1 AVAGSTK
8 GVTLTASRHISFLAR
23 QLPGDRAGD
32 YRAFL
37 RAVQND
43 EAQGFTVTAPA
54 TTITAKPSLA
64 KP

>member
-1 AVAGSTK
+1 LPAAR
-8 GVTLTASRHISFLAR
+8 GV
-23 QLPGDRAGD
+23 D

-43 EAQGFTVTAPA
+43 EAQAFVITAPA
-54 TTITAKPSLA
+54 AIVGAKPTTV